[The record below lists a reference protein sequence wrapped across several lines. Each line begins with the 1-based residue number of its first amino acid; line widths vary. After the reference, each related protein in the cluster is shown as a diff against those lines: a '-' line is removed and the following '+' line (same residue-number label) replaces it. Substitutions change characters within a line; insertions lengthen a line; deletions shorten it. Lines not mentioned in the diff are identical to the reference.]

1 MSAATFGTHAAVGA
15 LTRAGVA
22 AKADTAALGANRR
35 AQGGPHTAPCG
46 YGAPASSPSWRGSN
60 PSVSPASSPAPGST
74 RRAKDRGRA
83 ALGGRGRGGEFHRSA
98 PDRGNRVRPGL
109 QAAPRRAIVAA

>member
-1 MSAATFGTHAAVGA
+1 MNAATFDTHAAVEA

-22 AKADTAALGANRR
+22 AKADIAAPGVNRR
-35 AQGGPHTAPCG
+35 TRGGPHTAPCG

-60 PSVSPASSPAPGST
+60 PSDSPASSPAPGST
-74 RRAKDRGRA
+74 RRAKHRGRA
-83 ALGGRGRGGEFHRSA
+83 ASGGRGHGGEFHEPA

-109 QAAPRRAIVAA
+109 PAAPRRAIVAA